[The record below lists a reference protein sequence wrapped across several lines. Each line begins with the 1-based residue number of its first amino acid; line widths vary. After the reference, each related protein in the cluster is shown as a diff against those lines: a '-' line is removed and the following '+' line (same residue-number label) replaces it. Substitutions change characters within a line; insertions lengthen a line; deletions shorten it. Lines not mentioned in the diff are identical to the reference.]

1 MMSYKVVQTAILR
14 TGEVTPVWEIVEK
27 RPAFGEDVTIKV
39 LQDEDTAKKM
49 SRNLNFGHGFDGW
62 TPNFFNLQYNVV

>member
-1 MMSYKVVQTAILR
+1 MMGYKVVQTAVLR
-14 TGEVTPVWEIVEK
+14 TGEVTPAWEIVEK

-49 SRNLNFGHGFDGW
+49 SRN
-62 TPNFFNLQYNVV
+62 